1 MIVTKSSHA
10 TQSPRAIRSTKLTQA
25 PGVPEWRQVL
35 AVTRLEMTSYLR
47 SYGGATFALG
57 MPTLLL
63 LIATWVWYP
72 EEARSAVVPDMAVL
86 AVLTSGL
93 FSIGVAITEQR
104 KDGTLKTYLSSPL
117 RARTYLAGQVAD
129 RVVVTA
135 VGNAIM
141 LCVAWLVF
149 DITATGALWLYGVMA
164 MLALATMLAFGFLL
178 ASRFKS
184 IEAAGASSSLLF
196 FAIMLGSGFFMDPN
210 RFPDWLQTA
219 MNLLPFKPM
228 VDGMRAAWADPSF
241 SGGWLDMLTVGLWF
255 IVFLLLAA
263 RFFRWTP
270 DDR

>member
-1 MIVTKSSHA
+1 MTQSSH
-10 TQSPRAIRSTKLTQA
+10 TTPSPRSAAATRPRHR

-47 SYGGATFALG
+47 SYGGAAFALL
-57 MPTLLL
+57 MPTVLL

-72 EEARSAVVPDMAVL
+72 EEGRAAVVPDMAVL
-86 AVLTSGL
+86 SVLASGL

-129 RVVVTA
+129 RVAVTA
-135 VGNAIM
+135 VGNGVM

-149 DITATGALWLYGVMA
+149 DITATGALWLYGIMA
-164 MLALATMLAFGFLL
+164 MLSLATMLAFGFLL

-184 IEAAGASSSLLF
+184 IEAAGASSSILF
-196 FAIMLGSGFFMDPN
+196 FAIMLGSGFFMDPS
-210 RFPDWLQTA
+210 RFPDWAQTA
-219 MNLLPFKPM
+219 LNVLPFKPI
-228 VDGMRAAWADPSF
+228 VDGMRAAWADPGF
-241 SGGWLDMLTVGLWF
+241 AGGWLDMLTVGIWL